1 MKPAPFDYHRA
12 RDVEDAIAALHSHDG
27 VAKILA
33 GGQSL
38 VPMLNL
44 RLAPATLLVDVMS
57 VDELKL
63 SDQNGDTVTLGA
75 CVTHAAIEDGRVP
88 DPSRGLMPR
97 VARDIAYRAVRNRG
111 TIGGSVAL
119 ADPSA
124 EWIVTLL
131 ALDAAFQ
138 VRNASRGQE
147 IHQEIHAGDFF
158 LGAYT
163 TALPDDAILT
173 AVRIPRLTGAARFG
187 FYKVCRKTGDFA
199 TSLAIAVSDLERG
212 LIRVALGGI
221 SAAPMRLTGVERLL
235 SDLDGWGDKAAD
247 KLRAAADAD
256 LTASGRGFDADAR
269 QLHAT
274 TVVRAVREAVS

>member
-12 RDVEDAIAALHSHDG
+12 RDVEDAIAALQGHDG

-44 RLAPATLLVDVMS
+44 RLAPATLLVDVTRIE
-57 VDELKL
+57 ELKL
-63 SDQNGDTVTLGA
+63 GDQNGDTVTLGA

-97 VARDIAYRAVRNRG
+97 VAWDIAYRAVRNRG

-138 VRNASRGQE
+138 VRGASRSR
-147 IHQEIHAGDFF
+147 EIHATDFF

-163 TALPDDAILT
+163 TALPEDAILT

-187 FYKVCRKTGDFA
+187 FYKVCRKTGAFA
-199 TSLAIAVSDLERG
+199 DSLAIAVSDSERG
-212 LIRVALGGI
+212 LSRVALGGI
-221 SAAPMRLTGVERLL
+221 SGAPMRLAGVERLL
-235 SDLDGWGDKAAD
+235 SDLDRWDDRAAD
-247 KLRAAADAD
+247 KLRAAADRD

-269 QLHAT
+269 HLHAT